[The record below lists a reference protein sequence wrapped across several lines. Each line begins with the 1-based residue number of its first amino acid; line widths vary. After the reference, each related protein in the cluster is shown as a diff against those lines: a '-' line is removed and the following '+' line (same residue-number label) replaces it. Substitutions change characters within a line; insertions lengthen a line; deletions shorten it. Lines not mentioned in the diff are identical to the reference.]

1 MEVKNMD
8 WYQEGYDRGYEDGL
22 EGRERQD
29 SNRSITDL
37 VFPKLDYEEEFWD
50 GYEQGYEDGKAER
63 EEREESE

>member
-1 MEVKNMD
+1 MD
-8 WYQEGYDRGYEDGL
+8 WYQEGYDRGHADGL

-50 GYEQGYEDGKAER
+50 GYEQGYEAGEAER
-63 EEREESE
+63 EEEESE